1 MSHTIENVSQ
11 TKRKISVTVEAN
23 DVDKTIDKTIREYGK
38 SLSLNGFRKGKV
50 PASVIEK
57 RFSDEVYNYAT
68 ENLIN
73 TNINTILENEK
84 IRPISRVNFEDKETP
99 QKLERSK

>member
-38 SLSLNGFRKGKV
+38 
-50 PASVIEK
+50 A
-57 RFSDEVYNYAT
+57 
-68 ENLIN
+68 
-73 TNINTILENEK
+73 
-84 IRPISRVNFEDKETP
+84 
-99 QKLERSK
+99 